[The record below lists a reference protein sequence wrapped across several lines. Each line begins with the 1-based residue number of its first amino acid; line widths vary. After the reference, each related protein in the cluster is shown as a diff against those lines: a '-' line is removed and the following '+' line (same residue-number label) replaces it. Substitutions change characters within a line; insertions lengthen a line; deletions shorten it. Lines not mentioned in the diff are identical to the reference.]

1 MGIEISIIIVNYNT
15 IKLVSDCINSICK
28 LTSFVDYEII
38 VVDNNSEDIL
48 ELKNLDDKV
57 HVLQLEKNIG
67 FGRANNAGAKIAN
80 GKILFFLNPDTLL
93 LNDAISI
100 LYHSICSNDK
110 MGVCGGNLYDSNN
123 NPIHSY
129 DDISLSFS
137 YLFKLMTI
145 PPKMFRNI
153 NRQHN
158 FTNKQKSV
166 GYITGAD
173 IMIRKSIFDKLGGFS
188 KDIFMYYEDIDLCY
202 RVKKMGYKIISVPTA
217 KIVHLEGQSA
227 IGDTDSEKAYRKNMM
242 SLKSQI
248 IFLRNNHSKLYSK
261 LLIRCSILSLRLRKF
276 LIKQIGH
283 DTSFVIS
290 SIDNYKRLY
299 KMYHEKESIN

>member
-1 MGIEISIIIVNYNT
+1 
-15 IKLVSDCINSICK
+15 
-28 LTSFVDYEII
+28 
-38 VVDNNSEDIL
+38 
-48 ELKNLDDKV
+48 
-57 HVLQLEKNIG
+57 
-67 FGRANNAGAKIAN
+67 
-80 GKILFFLNPDTLL
+80 
-93 LNDAISI
+93 
-100 LYHSICSNDK
+100 
-110 MGVCGGNLYDSNN
+110 
-123 NPIHSY
+123 
-129 DDISLSFS
+129 
-137 YLFKLMTI
+137 
-145 PPKMFRNI
+145 
-153 NRQHN
+153 
-158 FTNKQKSV
+158 
-166 GYITGAD
+166 
-173 IMIRKSIFDKLGGFS
+173 
-188 KDIFMYYEDIDLCY
+188 
-202 RVKKMGYKIISVPTA
+202 MGYKIISVPTA